1 MRSCCKLRY
10 YSSGGMQTLPT
21 RYVAKENLSDSNCR
35 FPNVLGLLPEMKL
48 PKNEPWQRCQVFSFI
63 TAPFSVTFSHF
74 IKERYV
80 SHSSQISLCCST
92 PGCKMSRGQIIQKVG
107 VCKTSFNQGPRNS
120 CRVLSHS
127 HAIIFLLKSK
137 QGIVNYV
144 EISEFR
150 HTL

>member
-1 MRSCCKLRY
+1 
-10 YSSGGMQTLPT
+10 
-21 RYVAKENLSDSNCR
+21 
-35 FPNVLGLLPEMKL
+35 MKL
-48 PKNEPWQRCQVFSFI
+48 PKNVPCQVVSFI

-80 SHSSQISLCCST
+80 SHSSQILLCCST
-92 PGCKMSRGQIIQKVG
+92 PGCKMSQGQIIQKVG

-120 CRVLSHS
+120 CRVSSHS
-127 HAIIFLLKSK
+127 HVIIFLLKSK

-150 HTL
+150 HTIDWGSRRHGDCCLMTSPLLSSDEFNAYITP